1 MENVTHNYFLHS
13 SEDKINIFG
22 PTISRYCL
30 CAEMCSLV
38 GRRFLS
44 ACSLT
49 WLEGN

>member
-1 MENVTHNYFLHS
+1 MENVPHNYFLHS

-22 PTISRYCL
+22 PTICRYRL
-30 CAEMCSLV
+30 HTEMWSFE
-38 GRRFLS
+38 GRCFLS